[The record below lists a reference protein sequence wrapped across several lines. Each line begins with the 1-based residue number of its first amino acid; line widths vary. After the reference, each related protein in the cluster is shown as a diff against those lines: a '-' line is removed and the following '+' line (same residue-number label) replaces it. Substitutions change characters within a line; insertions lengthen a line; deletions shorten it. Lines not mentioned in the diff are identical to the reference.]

1 MYRSIIVVALVLSVG
16 AFSVAQAGTFSI
28 GADISE
34 LTGADILTAG
44 PSLHVPAANLG
55 LTAGD
60 NLNALSSGLDTGSVI
75 YFSVAGSSDIRVT
88 TNASGLLVPPTG
100 FNTTLYKGS
109 QLGLSDQDDLDAFNF
124 DEFDLGGF
132 GGVGDGI
139 PDRNVYYGLAAG
151 SSSLDAGADET
162 NYDSK
167 STADDIFIN
176 DPGTVYAHGG
186 TMGLEFG
193 DDLDG
198 LVLFDFQDHGEL
210 TIVGDQALFSL
221 AEGSPTL
228 SKGIDLFGNE
238 ISAAD
243 IFYTNFDGSFSIFA
257 TASELGLDA
266 TFDVDAIEVQPSTI
280 PEPFSI
286 CLLGAGLVGL
296 IIRRYSR

>member
-1 MYRSIIVVALVLSVG
+1 MYRSIIAVALVLAMGS
-16 AFSVAQAGTFSI
+16 FSVAQAGTFSI

-34 LTGADILTAG
+34 LTRADILTAG

-55 LTAGD
+55 LTEGD

-75 YFSVAGSSDIRVT
+75 YFSVAGSSGILVT
-88 TNASGLLVPPTG
+88 TNASGLLVPPAG
-100 FNTTLYKGS
+100 FNTTLYSGS
-109 QLGLSDQDDLDAFNF
+109 QLGLNDQNDLDAFNF
-124 DEFDLGGF
+124 DEFDFGGF

-139 PDRNVYYGLAAG
+139 PDISVFYGLEAG
-151 SSSLDAGADET
+151 SPSLDAGADET

-167 STADDIFIN
+167 STADDIFLN

-186 TMGLEFG
+186 AMGLEFG
-193 DDLDG
+193 DDLNG
-198 LVLFDFQDHGEL
+198 LVLLDFQDPGEL
-210 TIVGDQALFSL
+210 TVGTDEALFSL

-228 SKGIDLFGNE
+228 SKGMDLFGQE

-243 IFYTNFDGSFSIFA
+243 VFYTNFDGSFGIFA

-266 TFDVDAIEVQPSTI
+266 TFDVDALEVQPSTI

-286 CLLGAGLVGL
+286 CVLGAGLVGL
-296 IIRRYSR
+296 AIRRYKR

>member
-1 MYRSIIVVALVLSVG
+1 MYRSIIVVALVLAMG
-16 AFSVAQAGTFSI
+16 AFSVAQAGTFST
-28 GADISE
+28 GADLSE
-34 LTGADILTAG
+34 LTAADILTAG

-55 LTAGD
+55 LTDGD

-75 YFSVAGSSDIRVT
+75 YFSVADSSDIRVT
-88 TNASGLLVPPTG
+88 TNASGLFVPPSG
-100 FNTTLYKGS
+100 LNTTLYSAK
-109 QLGLSDQDDLDAFNF
+109 QLGLSHQDDLDAFNF
-124 DEFDLGGF
+124 DEFDFGGF
-132 GGVGDGI
+132 GVGDGI

-151 SSSLDAGADET
+151 SSSLDVGADEP

-167 STADDIFIN
+167 STADDVFIN

-186 TMGLEFG
+186 AMGLGFG
-193 DDLDG
+193 DDLNG
-198 LVLFDFQDHGEL
+198 LVLLDFQDPGEL
-210 TIVGDQALFSL
+210 TVGTDEALFSL

-243 IFYTNFDGSFSIFA
+243 VFYTDFDGTFSIFA

-266 TFDVDAIEVQPSTI
+266 TFDVDALEVQPSTI
-280 PEPFSI
+280 PEPVSI

-296 IIRRYSR
+296 AIRRYKR

>member
-1 MYRSIIVVALVLSVG
+1 MYRSIIVVALVLAMG
-16 AFSVAQAGTFSI
+16 AFSVAQAGTFST
-28 GADISE
+28 GADLSE
-34 LTGADILTAG
+34 LTAADILTAG

-55 LTAGD
+55 LTDGD

-75 YFSVAGSSDIRVT
+75 YFSVADSSDIRVT
-88 TNASGLLVPPTG
+88 TNASGLFVPPSG
-100 FNTTLYKGS
+100 LNTTLYSAK
-109 QLGLSDQDDLDAFNF
+109 QLGLSHQDDLDAFNF
-124 DEFDLGGF
+124 DEFDFGGF
-132 GGVGDGI
+132 GVGDGI

-151 SSSLDAGADET
+151 SSSLDVGADET

-167 STADDIFIN
+167 STADDVFIN

-186 TMGLEFG
+186 AMGLGFG
-193 DDLDG
+193 DDLNG
-198 LVLFDFQDHGEL
+198 LVLLDFQDPGEL
-210 TIVGDQALFSL
+210 TVGTDEALFSL

-243 IFYTNFDGSFSIFA
+243 VFYTDFDGTFSIFA

-266 TFDVDAIEVQPSTI
+266 TFDVDALEVQPSTI
-280 PEPFSI
+280 PEPVSI

-296 IIRRYSR
+296 AIRRYKR